1 MRSRFRNKARRARAA
16 HHWPLWLAVAAGPA
30 LADDTKDAKDA
41 ATLPAV
47 TVSGERDGGAT
58 QQPTL
63 GKLPLSVRET
73 PQSISVIGPEQMRQQ
88 NLQTLDDVM
97 RHATG
102 ITVQPHSRLTTA
114 YYSRG
119 FKIDSFEQDGVPTMM
134 GNVAATPE
142 DVAVFERV
150 EILRGANGLL
160 HGAGNPAATINLV
173 RKRPQRETT
182 FGGELS
188 AGSWDRYRAMADL
201 GGPLNDSGSVRG
213 RVVGV
218 LEDRGFFY
226 QAANQKTGLFYGV
239 GEVDLGPG
247 TVLSAGLQYQRVRS
261 NPPPSMGGVPRYKD
275 GSPLGLK
282 RSTNLESIDSHSNWN
297 TTRLFADLEHRFGP
311 GWTAKLSF
319 NHLKSDSEMKYLT
332 GMGGVDPKTGTGTTL
347 YGQGIRYDNS
357 QTSFDAYVSGP
368 IELFGRR
375 HELLVGANS
384 LRTTWENSN
393 AVALGTVH
401 GTPID
406 VFNWNPHDVPSYDVG
421 PYKSDGRNPEREQGV
436 YGMGRFSL
444 ADPVTLVL
452 GGRFDWSRL
461 ASPTAEKR
469 VNAKFTPYGG
479 LIVDLNRQW
488 SLYGSYAQVF
498 KPQSEKDRDGKMLDP
513 MTGTNYEVGVKGEL
527 AEALNVSL
535 ALFQID
541 QKDRAQVEPSP
552 VPCRGRNC
560 PSIPG
565 GKVRSRGFEIE
576 AAGNITPYWNLAAG
590 YTFNTTRYL
599 TDTRSAGL
607 ALASF
612 TPRHIFRLWT
622 EYALPGLA
630 RRLSVGG
637 GVQVQS
643 GFYNV
648 AGPITLRQGGYALA
662 DMRVAYR
669 VDKHVTV
676 ALNANNLFD
685 RVYYQ
690 RLNDASW
697 TNYYGEPR
705 NFMLTVRAEY

>member
-1 MRSRFRNKARRARAA
+1 MRSRIRNTARIAVAR
-16 HHWPLWLAVAAGPA
+16 HWPLWLALAAGPA
-30 LADDTKDAKDA
+30 LADDARDA

-47 TVSGERDGGAT
+47 TVSGEREAAAAP
-58 QQPTL
+58 QPTL

-73 PQSISVIGPEQMRQQ
+73 PQSISVIGLQQIRQQ

-102 ITVQPHSRLTTA
+102 VTVQPHNRLTTG

-119 FKIDSFEQDGVPTMM
+119 FKIDAFEQDGVPSMM
-134 GNVAATPE
+134 GNVAAGPE
-142 DVAVFERV
+142 DIAVFERI

-160 HGAGNPAATINLV
+160 HGAGNPAATVNLV
-173 RKRPQRETT
+173 RKRPQREFT

-188 AGSWDRYRAMADL
+188 AGSWDRYRGMADL

-239 GEVDLGPG
+239 GEVDLGPD
-247 TVLSAGLQYQRVRS
+247 TVLSAGLQTQQVRS
-261 NPPPSMGGVPRYKD
+261 NPPPSMGGLPRYKD

-297 TTRLFADLEHRFGP
+297 TTRVFADLEHRFGQ
-311 GWTAKLSF
+311 GWTARLSV

-332 GMGGVDPKTGTGTTL
+332 GMGGVDPKTGAGTTL
-347 YGQGIRYDNS
+347 YGQGIRYDNN
-357 QTSFDAYVSGP
+357 QTSFDAYASGP
-368 IELFGRR
+368 FELIGRR

-384 LRTTWENSN
+384 LRTSWENSN
-393 AVALGTVH
+393 AVALGGVH

-406 VFNWNPHDVPSYDVG
+406 VFNWNPHDVPRYDVG
-421 PYKSDGRNPEREQGV
+421 PYTSDGRNPEREQGL

-444 ADPVTLVL
+444 ADPLTLVL
-452 GGRFDWSRL
+452 GGRLDWSHL

-479 LIVDLNRQW
+479 LIFDLDRQW

-498 KPQSEKDRDGKMLDP
+498 KPQSDRNRKGEMLDP
-513 MTGTNYEVGVKGEL
+513 MTGTNYEAGIKGEL
-527 AEALNVSL
+527 ADALNVSL

-541 QKDRAQVEPSP
+541 QKDRAQAEPSV

-560 PSIPG
+560 PSISG
-565 GKVRSRGFEIE
+565 GKVRSRGFELE
-576 AAGNITPYWNLAAG
+576 AIGDITPYWNLMAG

-599 TDTRSAGL
+599 TDTRSAGQP
-607 ALASF
+607 LASF
-612 TPRHIFRLWT
+612 APRHMFRLWT
-622 EYALPGLA
+622 EYALPALA

-648 AGPITLRQGGYALA
+648 SGPITLRQGGYALA

-690 RLNDASW
+690 RLSDANW